1 MKLSTY
7 KFVNENYSAR
17 LEGVGELTF
26 VSNNPNYKDF
36 SFDVD
41 GDFLIEGD
49 SESIENYESYEV
61 SDLYRIFTEYYKKEG
76 YLPAIIGILSI
87 LEMPLI
93 CCSDIAGE
101 ND

>member
-7 KFVNENYSAR
+7 KFINENYSAR

-41 GDFLIEGD
+41 GDFF
-49 SESIENYESYEV
+49 N
-61 SDLYRIFTEYYKKEG
+61 
-76 YLPAIIGILSI
+76 
-87 LEMPLI
+87 
-93 CCSDIAGE
+93 
-101 ND
+101 